1 MAITT
6 GQLSAIAQ
14 RRENAVLAAFIAVV
28 QSVRDQVTIQ
38 EIVRALEEGNVDRV
52 IFLLQLDQATYEP
65 LENEI
70 LQSFRTGGL
79 TGAQQVGAIPLQNG
93 ELAARFNIR
102 APQSEAWAAA
112 MSSRLVVEIIEPQRE
127 VIRDIIRQGL
137 ADGRNP
143 RSMALD
149 IVGRVSKA
157 TGKREGG
164 YIGLAGNQAQWV
176 ANARAE
182 LENLDS
188 NYFTRSLRDK
198 RLDSTIRKAI
208 ESGEPLQAATI
219 DNAITRM
226 QSRAE
231 RYRGETIARTEAI
244 EALRAGQDQSI
255 RQAYEQSDVLD
266 KEVTREWSD
275 SGNDGVTRPTHR
287 RADGQKVQGMDT
299 PFIVGGYRLMRPGDS
314 SLGAPAK
321 ELISCRCR
329 QLVRISWSG
338 RARRIEGFG

>member
-1 MAITT
+1 MAITQ

-38 EIVRALEEGNVDRV
+38 EIVRALEAGNVDRV
-52 IFLLQLDQATYEP
+52 ILLLQLDQATYEP

-93 ELAARFNIR
+93 ELAARFSIR
-102 APQSEAWAAA
+102 TPQAEAWAAA

-127 VIRDIIRQGL
+127 VIRDIVRQGL

-149 IVGRVSKA
+149 IVGRVNKA

-164 YIGLAGNQAQWV
+164 YIGLASNQAQWV
-176 ANARAE
+176 ANARVE
-182 LENLDS
+182 LENLDG
-188 NYFTRSLRDK
+188 NYFTRVLRDK
-198 RLDSTIRKAI
+198 RLDSAIRKAI
-208 ESGEPLQAATI
+208 ESGESLPGQVI

-226 QSRAE
+226 QSRVE

-275 SGNDGVTRPTHR
+275 SGNDGRTRPTHSK
-287 RADGQKVQGMDT
+287 ADGQKVQGLDA

-314 SLGAPAK
+314 SLGAPGK
-321 ELISCRCR
+321 ETIQCRCR
-329 QLVRISWSG
+329 QITRINWGG